1 LPSVRRVAMPR
12 AKQNEAQ
19 SQHGRQDGETERNS
33 RAGRGDHVLKTSML
47 PRGAY
52 VVEYTIGPGEFQCW
66 QRQN

>member
-1 LPSVRRVAMPR
+1 
-12 AKQNEAQ
+12 
-19 SQHGRQDGETERNS
+19 
-33 RAGRGDHVLKTSML
+33 ML